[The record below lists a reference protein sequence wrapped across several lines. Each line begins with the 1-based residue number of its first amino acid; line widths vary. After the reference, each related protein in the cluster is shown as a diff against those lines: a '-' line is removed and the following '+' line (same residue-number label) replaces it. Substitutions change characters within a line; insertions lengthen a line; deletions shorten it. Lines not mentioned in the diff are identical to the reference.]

1 MMGELAVWIRLPQ
14 IVFLSCICDVF
25 ESPPLRVAP
34 SESNRAQKTAAAA
47 TAVALSSL
55 SRTVRRSD
63 LRFAVF
69 DEADALFE
77 STSAGRGRSRGKPKQ
92 AARRGGQADSEG
104 EEDHFVANEPT
115 MSRDIMRQLVA
126 IRKRRAAAG
135 AVGGA
140 LQVPPALLPADPQI
154 CRSCHN

>member
-1 MMGELAVWIRLPQ
+1 M
-14 IVFLSCICDVF
+14 
-25 ESPPLRVAP
+25 
-34 SESNRAQKTAAAA
+34 
-47 TAVALSSL
+47 
-55 SRTVRRSD
+55 
-63 LRFAVF
+63 F

-92 AARRGGQADSEG
+92 AARRGGQDEDSAGEKD